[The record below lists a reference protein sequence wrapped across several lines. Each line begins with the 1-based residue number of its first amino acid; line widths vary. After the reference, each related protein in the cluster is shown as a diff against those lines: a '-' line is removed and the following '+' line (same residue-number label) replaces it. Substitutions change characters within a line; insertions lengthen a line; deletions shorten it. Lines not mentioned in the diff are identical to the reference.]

1 MRGKCNWNCGN
12 AIKQRIV
19 LCIKQRIVL
28 RICQALN
35 CLENMRV
42 KGGNIMELQR
52 ILNKQLDCIK
62 ATQYMVQ

>member
-1 MRGKCNWNCGN
+1 
-12 AIKQRIV
+12 
-19 LCIKQRIVL
+19 
-28 RICQALN
+28 
-35 CLENMRV
+35 LENMRV